1 MRAVDLAVA
10 SFLLL
15 GACLVWP
22 VLSIV
27 NRSALVLGVPLLVL
41 YLFVLWA
48 GLVAV
53 AAIVAR
59 QAHPPGEDQE

>member
-22 VLSIV
+22 LLSIV
-27 NRSALVLGVPLLVL
+27 NRPVLVLGVPLLVL
-41 YLFVLWA
+41 YLFALWA
-48 GLVAV
+48 ALVAV
-53 AAIVAR
+53 AAAIAR
-59 QAHPPGEDQE
+59 HAHPPEESGE

>member
-22 VLSIV
+22 LLSIV
-27 NRSALVLGVPLLVL
+27 NRPVMVLGVPLLVL
-41 YLFVLWA
+41 YLFAAWA
-48 GLVAV
+48 ALVVVAALVA
-53 AAIVAR
+53 R
-59 QAHPPGEDQE
+59 HAHAPEENDE